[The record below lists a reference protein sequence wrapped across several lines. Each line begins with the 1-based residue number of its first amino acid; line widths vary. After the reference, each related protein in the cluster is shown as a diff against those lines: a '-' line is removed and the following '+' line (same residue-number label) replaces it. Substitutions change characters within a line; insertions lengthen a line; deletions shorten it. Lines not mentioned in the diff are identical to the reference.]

1 MKKLLALILALSLLF
16 TLCACGGEK
25 ETTKDDGEKY
35 NALHAVRRDPVDGS
49 FIVVFD
55 HLPDG
60 RWYTAEYSDKYDGVF
75 NDKYEVALRDK
86 DGNIIKTYMTDMY
99 VGANKE
105 PLNMYLSGD
114 LLTLQN
120 LDRYTGQIVQKGTL
134 NIKTGEF
141 ILLKE
146 WKKL

>member
-1 MKKLLALILALSLLF
+1 MS
-16 TLCACGGEK
+16 K
-25 ETTKDDGEKY
+25 EDGEIY
-35 NALHAVRRDPVDGS
+35 NALHAARRDPVDGS

-60 RWYTAEYSDKYDGVF
+60 RWYTEQYSDKYEGAFD
-75 NDKYEVALRDK
+75 DRYEVALRDK
-86 DGNIIKTYMTDMY
+86 EGNIIKTYMTDMY

-105 PLNMYLSGD
+105 RLDMYLSGD

-120 LDRYTGQIVQKGTL
+120 VDRYTGEIVQKGTL